1 LLIATLLCWRQ
12 RNTRNEVWEHAY
24 YLQHENRRAEYLKGW
39 WSVANWK
46 EAGNRLARAGLDA
59 EMPGK
64 GNGAELL
71 AVTN

>member
-1 LLIATLLCWRQ
+1 
-12 RNTRNEVWEHAY
+12 
-24 YLQHENRRAEYLKGW
+24 
-39 WSVANWK
+39 VANWK